1 MCWFCCGAPSWL
13 YWTVGCGR
21 EGIGLEELFNAKTQ
35 WTWKDFPNRIHVGTK
50 VRQTESAFPT
60 QNPINRITTLTE
72 HYNRELHHREMS
84 HCHCSYCSRQLNS
97 SFKHPCEGASG
108 QHNAIPSPSADYC
121 SWLYPQHI
129 LLMQS
134 ALWEILRRCSP
145 VVLQTVSIDAA
156 LFFFFTLTHVHTHL
170 KNCLFAEKCNIFQ
183 EKKSIFLFSVAI
195 NFKPGSKEMPSEIS
209 YLQL

>member
-1 MCWFCCGAPSWL
+1 MFQLGCFVYLHGSCTTSQVVRGDCVLVLLRSSQLTLLDSGLWQKRYRSRRVIPCKD
-13 YWTVGCGR
+13 TVNM
-21 EGIGLEELFNAKTQ
+21 EGLSKQDPRGTWQSRQRKSDASLLEA
-35 WTWKDFPNRIHVGTK
+35 
-50 VRQTESAFPT
+50 ESAFPT

-84 HCHCSYCSRQLNS
+84 HCHCSYCSRQWNS

-108 QHNAIPSPSADYC
+108 QHNSIPSPSADDC

-129 LLMQS
+129 LMMQS

-156 LFFFFTLTHVHTHL
+156 LFFFLPWHMCTH
-170 KNCLFAEKCNIFQ
+170 I
-183 EKKSIFLFSVAI
+183 
-195 NFKPGSKEMPSEIS
+195 
-209 YLQL
+209 